1 MQAAAPSDSDSARL
15 ARTAGAFSRRYW
27 QYVVI
32 GMLALLHVVAL
43 RGVADEGA
51 RVLVIAHLGLLLLWQ
66 PILRGERPVT
76 VPQAVF
82 IALCA
87 AAAVV
92 WLNWWLLAVWVV
104 MLAGLVG
111 GRVFLHQARW
121 QRRYYFLV
129 FVYLLALLVVI
140 VLPEIAPR
148 REVDPQV
155 RAYAAWGLPAL
166 FVLMALVPVEADPA
180 ETAQVIDYFYSVFLM
195 LMLGVVILG
204 SFAFMTL
211 GRTGYLEALTYI
223 VFVIAG
229 ALLAIGL
236 ALNPR
241 TGYAGFNVFVSR
253 YLFSIGLPIEQW
265 LQVLARL
272 SQAESRPERFL
283 AEAGAA
289 LAKLPSV
296 QGVSWIADDGALG
309 EAGAHTP
316 HAVEFAHPGLRL
328 TIYSRYRT
336 SPALHG
342 HLRLL
347 GQLLAEFHLAKLR
360 EQALREASFM
370 QAVHETGARVTHDV
384 KNLLQSLNVLCSVAL
399 AERGDSPESLALL
412 RRQLPAVTQRLAATL
427 DKLQR
432 PVAEDDTRMP
442 AAEWWGGIQRQYQ
455 DRGIAFSAGT
465 LEAAEIPRAL
475 FDSVADNLLQ
485 NALAKRGAEPAVR
498 VSAELSA
505 AGAAPRLR
513 VCDTGRAVPPEIA
526 GALLRAPVRSNNGL
540 GIGLFQAARQA
551 QASGY
556 ELVLEANRD
565 GMVCFALRRAQ
576 GRA

>member
-1 MQAAAPSDSDSARL
+1 MQAASPSDSASARVSQ
-15 ARTAGAFSRRYW
+15 ATWAFSRRNW
-27 QYVVI
+27 RFVVI

-43 RGVADEGA
+43 RGVADDGA

-66 PILRGERPVT
+66 PLLRGEQPVT
-76 VPQAVF
+76 AAQAAF

-87 AAAVV
+87 AAAAV
-92 WLNWWLLAVWVV
+92 WLNWWLLALWIVT
-104 MLAGLVG
+104 LTGLVG

-121 QRRYYFLV
+121 QRRFYLLV
-129 FVYLLALLVVI
+129 FAYLLALLVVI

-148 REVDPQV
+148 REIDPQV

-166 FVLMALVPVEADPA
+166 FLLMALVPAEPDPP

-195 LMLGVVILG
+195 LMLAVVILG

-223 VFVIAG
+223 VFVIGG

-236 ALNPR
+236 AWNPR
-241 TGYAGFNVFVSR
+241 TGYAGLNVFVSR
-253 YLFSIGLPIEQW
+253 YLFSIGLPIEKW
-265 LQVLARL
+265 LQFLASL
-272 SQAESRPERFL
+272 SHAESRPGNYL
-283 AEAGAA
+283 AEGVTA
-289 LAKLPSV
+289 LARLPSV
-296 QGVSWIADDGALG
+296 QGVSWTAAGSQG
-309 EAGAHTP
+309 EAGTRTP
-316 HAVEFAHPGLRL
+316 YAVEFASEDLRL

-347 GQLLAEFHLAKLR
+347 GQLLAEFYLAKQR

-399 AERGDSPESLALL
+399 ADRGESPESLALL
-412 RRQLPAVTQRLAATL
+412 RRQLPAITQRLAATL

-432 PVAEDDTRMP
+432 PETEGDARI
-442 AAEWWGGIQRQYQ
+442 AAAAWWERLVRQYQ
-455 DRGIAFSAGT
+455 DRGVALSAQG
-465 LEAAEIPRAL
+465 LEGVELPQAL

-485 NALAKRGAEPAVR
+485 NALAKRAAHPGVR
-498 VSAELSA
+498 VSAALAA
-505 AGAAPRLR
+505 AGAGPELR
-513 VCDTGRAVPPEIA
+513 VCDTGRAVPAEVA
-526 GALLRAPVRSNNGL
+526 AALLRAPVPSHNGL
-540 GIGLFQAARQA
+540 GIGLYQAARQA
-551 QASGY
+551 QVSGY
-556 ELVLEANRD
+556 ELSLEANRD
-565 GMVCFALRRAQ
+565 GEVCFALRRA
-576 GRA
+576 AA